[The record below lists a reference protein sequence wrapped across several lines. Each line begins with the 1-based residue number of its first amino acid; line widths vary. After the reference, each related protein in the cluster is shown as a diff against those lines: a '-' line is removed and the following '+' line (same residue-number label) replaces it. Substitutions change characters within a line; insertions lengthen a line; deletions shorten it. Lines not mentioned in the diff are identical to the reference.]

1 VRGVGEVK
9 KPAKKPDA
17 MDVALKKMRRDAMQ
31 LLVNDKIRE
40 LTRRDERRLL
50 RMLREDEGVT

>member
-1 VRGVGEVK
+1 MGEVK

-17 MDVALKKMRRDAMQ
+17 MDAALKKMRRDAMQ

-50 RMLREDEGVT
+50 RMLREDEGVR